1 MATFRLMIWG
11 AGFFTR
17 KWLEAIAARDDI
29 QVVGIAS
36 RTTERVEELR
46 HDFKL
51 GGTTVYKGWEEA
63 AAGGQADGVLIT
75 LPQIFHPDAAIRALK
90 AGLHVLVEKP
100 LALDMASARAVYE
113 ETGRHPGQTLMVN
126 QNFRWRPHVQALRK
140 AIQDGLVGRVGHVMI
155 ECRQQLRRTTVGGWR
170 EKMPDPFLLDF
181 AIHHFDMMRY
191 ALGDEAVR
199 VMAQSF
205 CPSWSWLEG
214 NPAAAAIVTMRNG
227 AVVDYGG
234 TMVSLGLETPQ
245 EGLVTIIGEKGTL
258 HLDGKSQLNLLG
270 PGDPRILPQEPI
282 PGGELGYSLNEFL
295 GAVRE
300 KRRPKTCVVEH
311 IKSLAIMLASA
322 ESSRRGRAVEIA
334 ELTPFLSR

>member
-17 KWLEAIAARDDI
+17 KWLEVIAGRDDV

-46 HDFKL
+46 RDFKL
-51 GGTTVYKGWEEA
+51 SGATVYKGWED
-63 AAGGQADGVLIT
+63 AAGRGQADGVLIT
-75 LPQIFHPDAAIRALK
+75 LPQMLHPEAAIRALK
-90 AGLHVLVEKP
+90 AGLNVLVEKP
-100 LALDMASARAVYE
+100 LALDMAGARAVYE
-113 ETGRHPGQTLMVN
+113 EAGRHPDQTVMVN

-140 AIQDGLVGRVGHVMI
+140 AVQDGLVGRVGHVMV

-170 EKMPDPFLLDF
+170 EKMSDPFLLDF

-191 ALGDEAVR
+191 ALADEVVR

-205 CPSWSWLEG
+205 RPSWSWLEG
-214 NPAAAAIVTMRNG
+214 KPAAAAIVTMRNG

-234 TMVSLGLETPQ
+234 TMVSLGLETTQ
-245 EGLVTIIGEKGTL
+245 EGLVTVIGEKGTL

-270 PGDPRILPQEPI
+270 QGDLRILPQEPI

-300 KRRPKTCVVEH
+300 KRRPNTCVDEH
-311 IKSLAIMLASA
+311 IKSQAVMLAAA
-322 ESSRRGRAVEIA
+322 ESSRRGAAVEIA
-334 ELTPFLSR
+334 ELTTFLPR